1 MTKKKKRSR
10 GKTASDPEAVDA
22 SSEPA
27 KPPAAKRKSEGGYAE
42 RMEQAVVKSL
52 EGYSRAMEVDSGYD
66 EGGGGDG
73 RMSAIDRRAGDFER
87 CTERIAECASK
98 ARSKQYLLPQLL
110 DALTWRGGFLL
121 STNRIIYYIC
131 LVQLQ
136 VLLEAFLRF
145 PELFPASLGI
155 PSAPLPRAKPVSL
168 PPTASTGPS
177 YIAP

>member
-1 MTKKKKRSR
+1 
-10 GKTASDPEAVDA
+10 
-22 SSEPA
+22 
-27 KPPAAKRKSEGGYAE
+27 
-42 RMEQAVVKSL
+42 
-52 EGYSRAMEVDSGYD
+52 
-66 EGGGGDG
+66 
-73 RMSAIDRRAGDFER
+73 MSAIDRRAGDFER
-87 CTERIAECASK
+87 CTERIAECASRAK

-145 PELFPASLGI
+145 PASLGI

-168 PPTASTGPS
+168 LPTASTGPS